1 MYRSF
6 MFFFVILT
14 SELLRVFAPDYG
26 YHIRA
31 FCNASFFFLFFISQ
45 ECGTSPLCFFSGFAA
60 GSVTNTV
67 LFCLGY
73 GFVDFENPV
82 AAETA
87 VKALQA
93 KGVQAQM
100 AKVGISLVHRRQS
113 VRLHDKLVGEYNHTK

>member
-1 MYRSF
+1 M
-6 MFFFVILT
+6 
-14 SELLRVFAPDYG
+14 LRF
-26 YHIRA
+26 
-31 FCNASFFFLFFISQ
+31 
-45 ECGTSPLCFFSGFAA
+45 TFFSWLLARVRNFASLFSSFA
-60 GSVTNTV
+60 DEMPASVTNTF

>member
-1 MYRSF
+1 V
-6 MFFFVILT
+6 FFCTIYLYYIT
-14 SELLRVFAPDYG
+14 SKRA
-26 YHIRA
+26 A
-31 FCNASFFFLFFISQ
+31 FCHAFSVFHLFILYCFPSAKFASLPPAEMI
-45 ECGTSPLCFFSGFAA
+45 AID
-60 GSVTNTV
+60 TNT
-67 LFCLGY
+67 LFFCLGY

>member
-1 MYRSF
+1 V
-6 MFFFVILT
+6 FFCTIDLRLNSQKAAFFAMLF
-14 SELLRVFAPDYG
+14 LL
-26 YHIRA
+26 
-31 FCNASFFFLFFISQ
+31 FFLY
-45 ECGTSPLCFFSGFAA
+45 TFSGERSSPPPQFYD
-60 GSVTNTV
+60 VDTNIV

>member
-1 MYRSF
+1 MLR
-6 MFFFVILT
+6 FFPCFLLAKSAELRLFV
-14 SELLRVFAPDYG
+14 
-26 YHIRA
+26 
-31 FCNASFFFLFFISQ
+31 FC
-45 ECGTSPLCFFSGFAA
+45 SGFAA